1 MDPLNLAWSA
11 AGIAGAVAFGLLVRV
26 SGEGRRTSS
35 LRSDLA
41 EARKQL
47 RGGRKHEEQRSKA
60 LRNSDAEIGKIER
73 QLSRSRSQADRLRLS
88 KAGEIT
94 RAQDGGR
101 YAGDSYKSP

>member
-47 RGGRKHEEQRSKA
+47 RGGRKHEE
-60 LRNSDAEIGKIER
+60 
-73 QLSRSRSQADRLRLS
+73 
-88 KAGEIT
+88 
-94 RAQDGGR
+94 
-101 YAGDSYKSP
+101 